1 MYYAITKFGVATG
14 KTLGE
19 IRTNQF
25 IKGNVSKGKIDRD
38 EFQVVGP
45 DYVINLTDS
54 DLEFIQDKHKL
65 SQIMFNNF
73 FKTDNSAKVF
83 TIINIILTA
92 FILFFK

>member
-25 IKGNVSKGKIDRD
+25 IKGNVAKGKIDRD

-92 FILFFK
+92 LILFFK